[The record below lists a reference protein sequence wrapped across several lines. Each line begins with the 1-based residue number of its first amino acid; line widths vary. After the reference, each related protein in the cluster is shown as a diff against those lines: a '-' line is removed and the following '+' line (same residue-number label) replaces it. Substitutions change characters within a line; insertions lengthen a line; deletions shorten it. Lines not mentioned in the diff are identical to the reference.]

1 MTQGPDV
8 LCAEG
13 VREQCSGWAGEITED
28 FVNPGGANSHCYSL
42 LLHRDSPLPPS
53 PRAEEV
59 SAADFSGEVS
69 IALGSSWRLGAKIP
83 EIAAD
88 FLLFQEKVETQSMI

>member
-28 FVNPGGANSHCYSL
+28 FVNPGGANSHCHSL
-42 LLHRDSPLPPS
+42 LLHRDSPFPS
-53 PRAEEV
+53 GGG
-59 SAADFSGEVS
+59 SFSCRLLRGGEHCPG
-69 IALGSSWRLGAKIP
+69 L
-83 EIAAD
+83 
-88 FLLFQEKVETQSMI
+88 FLEAGGEDP